1 MIPYDERVVVR
12 QAAFMR
18 FAPQAEGDRVD
29 RPSESKSRAPWRLIP
44 DSIGARLM
52 LTGALLAVATT
63 AATIGID
70 TWLVSSQV
78 EAWARSDFAT
88 TFRGVDS
95 LIAMESGDVK
105 ASVDR
110 VVNAPDFQGLI
121 KTSNRAGLAS
131 QYSHIFRSGTIG
143 YAVVALD
150 ASGTVLAS
158 SANPAEIGRLTAL
171 ATASP
176 AKETTGL
183 LSLGGTAAIVYGTP
197 VTAPGSSEVVGYLIA
212 ARLFG
217 ESQAVQF
224 ATVTSPISISIR
236 ASGYRPDG
244 VALTT
249 QPVGAVTFSSGT
261 TPGAAVAIRDLTAI
275 GGGSAGVVELRD
287 TDPRAMRV
295 AEIAARSALLSGVV
309 AILIG
314 VGLGAWLTGVMRRP
328 VLRMSEHLR
337 TQGYLAAEGVGYT
350 ADDIAE
356 DMTLPVE
363 FRDLG
368 TVMQELLAHLNAR
381 QAELRD
387 AIREAEYARETM
399 GVVVTESTEAK
410 IVLQD
415 GRIIAANPA
424 AASALGLPVSQLTDL
439 TAYEA
444 MHGVEIRGEDGAHY
458 EVDALIERALE
469 EPITVSITEP
479 GRLEHWYVVDAV
491 RHEDD
496 THHRMLLTA
505 RDITE
510 ERRLSLIRAE
520 IISIVGHDL
529 RSPLTVV
536 IGYLDLLTR
545 PMTEEQRLKAIDTAR
560 RNAGRMA
567 DLLEDLLT
575 ATKAEE
581 LLAPSELV
589 PTPLVSLAEEVVG
602 SMAPTHAER
611 QLLLDAQ
618 CDPVVLGEEKRLRQV
633 LVNLVTNA
641 FKYSPDTDPVL
652 VRVRCDESDAFL
664 EVVDH
669 GPGIPAEDR
678 EHVFERFAR
687 LANTASRPGLGLG
700 LYIVSIIAHNHGGNA
715 VVLETPGG
723 GATFSVRLPLAGHVL
738 DGETRLDA

>member
-1 MIPYDERVVVR
+1 M
-12 QAAFMR
+12 
-18 FAPQAEGDRVD
+18 DRGSD
-29 RPSESKSRAPWRLIP
+29 KKSHARRRWLP

-52 LTGALLAVATT
+52 LTGAVLAIATT

-78 EAWARSDFAT
+78 DAWARNDFAT
-88 TFRGVDS
+88 SFRGVDS
-95 LIAMESGDVK
+95 LLTLEADDVK
-105 ASVDR
+105 TSVDR
-110 VVNAPDFQGLI
+110 VVDTADF
-121 KTSNRAGLAS
+121 RALVKASDTVGLAS
-131 QYSHIFRSGTIG
+131 RYSHVFRSGTIG

-150 ASGTVLAS
+150 SSGTVLAS
-158 SANPAEIGRLTAL
+158 SASAPEAERLRAL
-171 ATASP
+171 AQADP
-176 AKETTGL
+176 ANETTGL
-183 LSLGGTAAIVYGTP
+183 ISLGGTAAVVYGRP
-197 VTAPGSSEVVGYLIA
+197 VVAPGGSEVVGYLIA

-224 ATVTSPISISIR
+224 ATVTTPINISIMPP
-236 ASGYRPDG
+236 GYRPEG
-244 VALTT
+244 VSLAN
-249 QPVGAVTFSSGT
+249 QGVGAVAFSSGT
-261 TPGAAVAIRDLTAI
+261 TPGAAVAVRDLPAI
-275 GGGSAGVVELRD
+275 GGGSAGVVQLRN
-287 TDPRAMRV
+287 TDPQAMRV
-295 AEIAARSALLSGVV
+295 TEIAARSALLSGVV

-337 TQGYLAAEGVGYT
+337 TEGYLAAEGVDYT
-350 ADDIAE
+350 ADDIAD
-356 DMTLPVE
+356 DMTLPIE

-368 TVMQELLAHLNAR
+368 TVMQELLHHLNVR
-381 QAELRD
+381 QAELRA
-387 AIREAEYARETM
+387 AILEAEYAQETM
-399 GVVVTESTEAK
+399 GVVVNESTEAK

-415 GRIIAANPA
+415 GRIVAANPA

-444 MHGVEIRGEDGAHY
+444 MHGVEIKGEEGTLYDA
-458 EVDALIERALE
+458 DALVERALM

-479 GRLEHWYVVDAV
+479 GRLEHWYIVDAV

-496 THHRMLLTA
+496 LHHRMLLTA

-510 ERRLSLIRAE
+510 ERRLGLIRAE

-536 IGYLDLLTR
+536 MGYLDLMTR

-581 LLAPSELV
+581 LLATSELV
-589 PTPLVSLAEEVVG
+589 PTPLGALAEEVVG

-611 QLLLDAQ
+611 QLLLEAQ

-641 FKYSPDTDPVL
+641 FKYSPDTGPIL
-652 VRVRCDESDAFL
+652 VRVRCDDANAFL

-669 GPGIPAEDR
+669 GPGIPADDR

-687 LANTASRPGLGLG
+687 LASTASRPGLGLG
-700 LYIVSIIAHNHGGNA
+700 LYIVSIIAHNHGGA
-715 VVLETPGG
+715 ASVEETPGG
-723 GATFSVRLPLAGHVL
+723 GATFVLRLPLAGHVV
-738 DGETRLDA
+738 DGEIRTEA